1 MSTFNIK
8 VSKLFIIVL
17 FVLIVLIIIL
27 LKSVSN
33 INIDIQDVEFPGTQ
47 REMLKQNCDVET
59 IYSVEDAQC
68 EAICKQPGI
77 FISKNGAC
85 VNILAFS
92 QQAVDNSCDP
102 KKGVL
107 AYLLGD
113 PQFGR
118 TKLLCLSIDPGVQPD
133 NIKDPNT
140 ICEGGSIDIN
150 YIQSFPQLYSCKCPD
165 DQFLA
170 TIPNTSVIRQRGV
183 CVNKKQLPIYKLNNL
198 VYEKNDV

>member
-1 MSTFNIK
+1 MLNDCHIEPPTLPPTLLPGFFC
-8 VSKLFIIVL
+8 LF
-17 FVLIVLIIIL
+17 FVDCQIFGTYQA
-27 LKSVSN
+27 
-33 INIDIQDVEFPGTQ
+33 DI
-47 REMLKQNCDVET
+47 
-59 IYSVEDAQC
+59 C

-77 FISKNGAC
+77 FVSKNGAC

-133 NIKDPNT
+133 NLKDPNT
-140 ICEGGSIDIN
+140 ICEGGTIDIN

-170 TIPNTSVIRQRGV
+170 TIQNTSVIRQRGV
-183 CVNKKQLPIYKLNNL
+183 CVNKKQLPIYKLNKL
-198 VYEKNDV
+198 VYDKTDV